1 MAGASLQQNDD
12 ICIKVLEAIEES
24 GNVPNSVGQ
33 GMRWIAELHEQING
47 SKAIA
52 EGGKA
57 KADDV
62 EISNAAKADDDESG
76 NAESQA
82 AEAD

>member
-1 MAGASLQQNDD
+1 MAGASLQQNDN
-12 ICIKVLEAIEES
+12 ICIKVLEAIKES

-47 SKAIA
+47 SKANA

-62 EISNAAKADDDESG
+62 EGGDADDDEVSIAKADDDEW
-76 NAESQA
+76 QC
-82 AEAD
+82 